1 MALLRRPERKVNVT
15 KDSRRVLSDTEGMA
29 LALEWAAR
37 GMYIT
42 APNPRVGCVIVRDG
56 VVIGAGHTQP
66 AGQAHA
72 EIQALRDA
80 AERGND
86 VRGATAYVTLEPC
99 SHHGRTPP
107 CSDALVQAGL
117 GRVVAAMGDPN
128 PLVAG
133 RGMAQLQAA
142 GIAVESGLLADAAHE
157 LNIGFFSRMRRGL
170 PWVRLKVAASLDGK
184 SALESGESQWITGPD
199 ARADGHA
206 WRARTGVILTGIG
219 TVKADD
225 PQLTVRGID
234 TPFQPRRVIVD
245 SRLDI
250 DLEARI
256 LRGEPCW
263 IVTAGEPLTGAAV
276 SANQNADAT
285 QNIVAAYQRKADAL
299 RAAGH
304 EILALPNQ
312 NGKVDLPALMR
323 ELGRRE
329 INEVH
334 VEAGAKLNASLV
346 REGCVDELLVYLAPS
361 LIGPG
366 QGMFELP
373 ALARLA
379 DRRQLRFHDVA
390 RVGDDL
396 RILARFT
403 QHTEIATATTINTK
417 E

>member
-1 MALLRRPERKVNVT
+1 
-15 KDSRRVLSDTEGMA
+15 MA
-29 LALEWAAR
+29 LALEWAAK
-37 GMYIT
+37 GMFIT

-56 VVIGAGHTQP
+56 DVIGAGHTQP

-80 AERGND
+80 AARGND

-99 SHHGRTPP
+99 SHYGRTPP
-107 CSDALVQAGL
+107 CSNALIDAGL

-133 RGMAQLQAA
+133 RGMAQLEAA
-142 GIAVESGLLADAAHE
+142 GVATASGLMAAAAYE
-157 LNIGFFSRMRRGL
+157 LNIGFFSRMRRGR
-170 PWVRLKVAASLDGK
+170 PWVRLKTAASLDGMT
-184 SALESGESQWITGPD
+184 ALDNGESQWITGPD
-199 ARADGHA
+199 ARQDGHA
-206 WRARTGVILTGIG
+206 WRARACVILTGIG

-225 PQLTVRGID
+225 PQLTVRGVD
-234 TPFQPRRVIVD
+234 TPRQPRRVIVD

-250 DLEARI
+250 GLDARI
-256 LRGEPCW
+256 LQGAPCW
-263 IVTAGEPLTGAAV
+263 IVAA
-276 SANQNADAT
+276 QRDA
-285 QNIVAAYQRKADAL
+285 QKEAAL

-304 EILALPNQ
+304 EVILLANGA
-312 NGKVDLPALMR
+312 GKVDLAALML

-361 LIGPG
+361 LIGAG
-366 QGMFELP
+366 QGMFALP
-373 ALARLA
+373 PLAHLA
-379 DRRQLRFHDVA
+379 DKLALDFHDIA
-390 RVGDDL
+390 RVGADL

-403 QHTEIATATTINTK
+403 TK
-417 E
+417 QST

>member
-1 MALLRRPERKVNVT
+1 VQTPTSNATTFDEPGHANH
-15 KDSRRVLSDTEGMA
+15 RVDGDRAAMA
-29 LALEWAAR
+29 LALDWAAR

-42 APNPRVGCVIVRDG
+42 APNPRIGCVIVKDG

-80 AERGND
+80 AARGND

-107 CSDALVQAGL
+107 CSDALVAAGL
-117 GRVVAAMGDPN
+117 GRVVAAMVDPN

-133 RGMAQLQAA
+133 RGLAQLEAA
-142 GIAVESGLLADAAHE
+142 GIATSMGMMAHEAQE
-157 LNIGFFSRMRRGL
+157 LNIGFFSRMQRGR
-170 PWVRLKVAASLDGK
+170 PWVRLKTAASLDGTT
-184 SALESGESQWITGPD
+184 ALDNGASQWITGPD

-206 WRARTGVILTGIG
+206 WRARASAILTGIG

-225 PQLTVRGID
+225 PQLTVRGVD
-234 TPFQPRRVIVD
+234 TPRQPRRVIVD

-250 DLEARI
+250 GLDARI
-256 LRGEPCW
+256 LQGEPCW
-263 IVTAGEPLTGAAV
+263 IVAARPDPARLEALT
-276 SANQNADAT
+276 N
-285 QNIVAAYQRKADAL
+285 
-299 RAAGH
+299 AGH
-304 EILALPNQ
+304 EVILLPNAA
-312 NGKVDLPALMR
+312 GKVDLPALML

-329 INEVH
+329 VNELH
-334 VEAGAKLNASLV
+334 VEAGSKLNASLV

-366 QGMFELP
+366 QGMFALP
-373 ALARLA
+373 ALAHLNG
-379 DRRQLRFHDVA
+379 QHHLTFHAVSQ
-390 RVGDDL
+390 VGPDL

-403 QHTEIATATTINTK
+403 PSEPL
-417 E
+417 

>member
-1 MALLRRPERKVNVT
+1 MT
-15 KDSRRVLSDTEGMA
+15 

-42 APNPRVGCVIVRDG
+42 APNPRVGCVIVKDG

-80 AERGND
+80 LERGND

-99 SHHGRTPP
+99 SHYGRTPP
-107 CSDALVQAGL
+107 CSNALIEAGL

-133 RGMAQLQAA
+133 RGMAQLEAA
-142 GIAVESGLLADAAHE
+142 GIAVSSGLLADAAHE
-157 LNIGFFSRMRRGL
+157 LNIGFLSRMRRGL
-170 PWVRLKVAASLDGK
+170 PWVRLKVAASLDGAT
-184 SALESGESQWITGPD
+184 ALENGESQWITGPA

-206 WRARTGVILTGIG
+206 WRARTQVILTGIG
-219 TVKADD
+219 TVKADN

-234 TPFQPRRVIVD
+234 TPLPPRRVIVD

-250 DLEARI
+250 DLDARI
-256 LRGEPCW
+256 LQGEPCW
-263 IVTAGEPLTGAAV
+263 IVAAGAHEEKAA
-276 SANQNADAT
+276 
-285 QNIVAAYQRKADAL
+285 AL

-304 EILALPNQ
+304 EVLYLPNAH
-312 NGKVDLPALMR
+312 GKVDLPALMR

-366 QGMFELP
+366 QGMFDLP
-373 ALARLA
+373 PLAQLA
-379 DRRQLRFHDVA
+379 ERRQLRFHDVA

-403 QHTEIATATTINTK
+403 ETETETK
-417 E
+417 PEE